1 MKTNIIPK
9 TLHDKMTNKRTQ
21 MCVYTNV
28 FQTSSCLFEGSFSI
42 SHMYSGFRVIWVVIL
57 KY

>member
-42 SHMYSGFRVIWVVIL
+42 SHMYSGFRVI
-57 KY
+57 